1 MTCATLCGDFW
12 SDHPS
17 DNDALTSIMQVDFL
31 IIILFQYSWTGMGT
45 SLLSSG
51 HPTNIIAFKL
61 WSSSCSVASV
71 VVLNFHLNMWRS
83 PTGLRF
89 QPLRQT
95 LGTLHLLF
103 ICWQDKLLMGD
114 LLTCEP
120 GLYIT
125 SKLNCCRGN
134 NILCYLPRA
143 ISMDTLKMDWNG
155 LWSGSTV
162 FLSRRER
169 YLVKAVVGEH
179 DYCA

>member
-1 MTCATLCGDFW
+1 MTCATLCGDFC
-12 SDHPS
+12 SDHPR

-31 IIILFQYSWTGMGT
+31 FIILFQYSWTGMGT
-45 SLLSSG
+45 SLFSSG

-61 WSSSCSVASV
+61 WSSSSCSVASV

-83 PTGLRF
+83 PTGLRL

-95 LGTLHLLF
+95 LGTLHLLL
-103 ICWQDKLLMGD
+103 ICWQDKLLAGD
-114 LLTCEP
+114 LLICEP

-143 ISMDTLKMDWNG
+143 VSMDILKIDWIG

-169 YLVKAVVGEH
+169 Y
-179 DYCA
+179 

>member
-12 SDHPS
+12 SDHRR
-17 DNDALTSIMQVDFL
+17 DNDALTFIMQVDF
-31 IIILFQYSWTGMGT
+31 IFIILFQYSWTGTGT
-45 SLLSSG
+45 SLFSSG

-61 WSSSCSVASV
+61 WSSSPFSVASV
-71 VVLNFHLNMWRS
+71 VVLNFHLNIWRS
-83 PTGLRF
+83 PTGLKL

-95 LGTLHLLF
+95 LHLLL
-103 ICWQDKLLMGD
+103 ICWQDKLLTGD
-114 LLTCEP
+114 LLICEP

-143 ISMDTLKMDWNG
+143 VSTEILKTDWNG

-169 YLVKAVVGEH
+169 Y
-179 DYCA
+179 